1 MKMLDSEKAYLP
13 EMESGGFAGSVFLL
27 GYANRNNGASRLN
40 CFVAGSQLTTV

>member
-13 EMESGGFAGSVFLL
+13 EMESGGFAGFVFFL
-27 GYANRNNGASRLN
+27 GYANRNGASRLN